1 MATVPTQ
8 GLDSAGAVG
17 TYVAATAGAGGDRVA
32 PGSLL
37 HIKNRS
43 GGSINVIKQVATK
56 YDGDLTITGRTIAVG
71 TGEANDKFVPIGDA
85 YRDPADGLCL
95 ITWSAVTSVTFAVV
109 RD

>member
-32 PGSLL
+32 PGSLI
-37 HIKNRS
+37 HVKNRS
-43 GGSINVIKQVATK
+43 GASINMTKGVAAK
-56 YDGDLTITGRTIAVG
+56 YDGDLTIPGRVIAIA
-71 TGEANDKFVPIGDA
+71 TGEAGDKFVPIGDA

-95 ITWSAVTSVTFAVV
+95 VTWSAVTSVTFAVV